1 MLEHQDLAN
10 FKLKK
15 IRGVKGM
22 KTKYRTIYCGKVSEE
37 ELGKEVRIAGW
48 VENIR
53 DHGGVIF
60 VDIRDEEG
68 TVQAVSNDDSIFK
81 HLTRESSVTITGTVR
96 KRSEDDYNPRLKTGT
111 VEILVSTLEV
121 LGTSLNELPFEVMSS
136 TSVSEDIRLKY
147 RYLDLRNGYIRVY
160 RSANSN
166 YYRF

>member
-37 ELGKEVRIAGW
+37 ELGSEVRIAGW

-60 VDIRDEEG
+60 VDIRL
-68 TVQAVSNDDSIFK
+68 F
-81 HLTRESSVTITGTVR
+81 R
-96 KRSEDDYNPRLKTGT
+96 K
-111 VEILVSTLEV
+111 
-121 LGTSLNELPFEVMSS
+121 
-136 TSVSEDIRLKY
+136 
-147 RYLDLRNGYIRVY
+147 
-160 RSANSN
+160 
-166 YYRF
+166 